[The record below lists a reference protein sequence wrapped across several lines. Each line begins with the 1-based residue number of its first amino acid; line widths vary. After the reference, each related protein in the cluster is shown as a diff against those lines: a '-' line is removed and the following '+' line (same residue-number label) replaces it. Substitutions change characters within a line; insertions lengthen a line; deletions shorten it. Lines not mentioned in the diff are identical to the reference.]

1 MTILITGVAG
11 FIGFNYAKFLL
22 DKSKKYKIIGIDNFD
37 NYYSVS
43 YKKKRI
49 SFLNKY
55 KNFFF
60 YKVDIKNYNNLNN
73 IFIKNKISVVYNFA
87 AQAGVR
93 YSLVNPD
100 SYIQN
105 NILGFFNILKISK
118 DNNVNKFF
126 YASSSSVYGESK
138 KFPLKEKEIL
148 NPKNIYGLSK
158 KINEEISALDNF
170 KGKMK
175 IIGLRFFTVFGEWG
189 RPDMFIIKY
198 LYTLYKKKSF
208 YLNNFGN
215 HHRDFTYINDVCK
228 ILFLLKNKINL
239 KNNLILNICSNKP
252 YKLTYIID
260 LINKFSN
267 LGTAH
272 IKKRKMQ
279 KADILKT
286 HGNNNLVKK
295 LTNFKNFTKVEIAIK
310 NTSVWFRH
318 NYKKLNFAK

>member
-11 FIGFNYAKFLL
+11 FIGFNYAEFLL
-22 DKSKKYKIIGIDNFD
+22 DKSKKYKIIVIDNFD

-60 YKVDIKNYNNLNN
+60 YKVDIKNYNKLNN
-73 IFIKNKISVVYNFA
+73 IFKKNKISVVYNFA

-93 YSLVNPD
+93 YSLVNLYA
-100 SYIQN
+100 YIQN

-118 DNNVNKFF
+118 DRNVKKFF

-138 KFPLKEKEIL
+138 KFPLKENEIL

-198 LYTLYKKKSF
+198 LYALYKKKSF

-215 HHRDFTYINDVCK
+215 HYRDFTYINDVCK
-228 ILFLLKNKINL
+228 ILFLLKNKISL
-239 KNNLILNICSNKP
+239 KNNVILNICSNKP

-267 LGTAH
+267 VGTAQ

-286 HGNNNLVKK
+286 HGNNNLVTK

-310 NTSVWFRH
+310 NTSVWFRL
-318 NYKKLNFAK
+318 NYKKLNFSK

>member
-22 DKSKKYKIIGIDNFD
+22 DKSKTHKIVGIDNFD
-37 NYYSVS
+37 TYYSVS

-49 SFLNKY
+49 SFLKKY
-55 KNFFF
+55 KNFIF
-60 YKVDIKNYNNLNN
+60 YKIDIKNYENLNN
-73 IFIKNKISVVYNFA
+73 IFKKNKISIVYNFA

-93 YSLVNPD
+93 YSLINPD
-100 SYIQN
+100 LYINN

-118 DNNVNKFF
+118 DNNAKKFF
-126 YASSSSVYGESK
+126 YASSSSVYGESIN
-138 KFPLKEKEIL
+138 FPLKENEIL

-158 KINEEISALDNF
+158 KINEEISVLDNF

-198 LYTLYKKKSF
+198 LYALYKKKSF

-215 HHRDFTYINDVCK
+215 HYRDFTYINDVCK
-228 ILFLLKNKINL
+228 ILFLLKNKKNL
-239 KNNLILNICSNKP
+239 KNNIILNICSNKP
-252 YKLTYIID
+252 YKLTYIIN

-267 LGTAH
+267 ISSLH

-286 HGNNNLVKK
+286 HGNNNLVIK
-295 LTNFKNFTKVEIAIK
+295 LTNFKSFTKVEKAIN
-310 NTSVWFRH
+310 NTAEWFRL
-318 NYKKLNFAK
+318 NYKKLNFIK

>member
-1 MTILITGVAG
+1 MNILITGVAG

-37 NYYSVS
+37 TYYSVS

-49 SFLNKY
+49 TFLKKY

-60 YKVDIKNYNNLNN
+60 YKIDIKNFKDINFL
-73 IFIKNKISVVYNFA
+73 FKKNRISIVYNLA

-93 YSLVNPD
+93 HSLVNPD

-105 NILGFFNILKISK
+105 NILGFYNILKISK
-118 DNNVNKFF
+118 NNNVKKFF

-138 KFPLKEKEIL
+138 NFPLKENEIL

-158 KINEEISALDNF
+158 KINEEISVLNNF
-170 KGKMK
+170 DGKMK

-198 LYTLYKKKSF
+198 LIALYKKKSF
-208 YLNNFGN
+208 FLNNFGN
-215 HHRDFTYINDVCK
+215 HYRDFTYINDVCK
-228 ILFLLKNKINL
+228 ILFLLKSINNL
-239 KNNLILNICSNKP
+239 KNNIILNICSNKP

-260 LINKFSN
+260 LINRFSN
-267 LGTAH
+267 VETAN

-279 KADILKT
+279 KEDILKT
-286 HGNNNLVKK
+286 HGNNNLVIK
-295 LTNFKNFTKVEIAIK
+295 LTNFKNFTEIEKAIK
-310 NTSVWFRH
+310 NTLEWFRF
-318 NYKKLNFAK
+318 NYKKLNFSK

>member
-1 MTILITGVAG
+1 MNILITGVAG

-37 NYYSVS
+37 TYYSVS

-49 SFLNKY
+49 TFLKKY

-60 YKVDIKNYNNLNN
+60 YKIDIRNFKDINFLFKKNR
-73 IFIKNKISVVYNFA
+73 ISIVYNLA

-93 YSLVNPD
+93 HSLVNPD

-105 NILGFFNILKISK
+105 NILGFYNILKISK
-118 DNNVNKFF
+118 NNNVKKFF

-138 KFPLKEKEIL
+138 NFPLKENEIL

-158 KINEEISALDNF
+158 KINEEISVLNNF
-170 KGKMK
+170 NGKMK

-198 LYTLYKKKSF
+198 LIALYKKKSF
-208 YLNNFGN
+208 FLNNFGN
-215 HHRDFTYINDVCK
+215 HYRDFTYINDVCK
-228 ILFLLKNKINL
+228 ILFLLKSINNL
-239 KNNLILNICSNKP
+239 KNNIILNICSNKP

-260 LINKFSN
+260 LINRFSN
-267 LGTAH
+267 VETAN

-279 KADILKT
+279 KEDILKT
-286 HGNNNLVKK
+286 HGNNNLVIK
-295 LTNFKNFTKVEIAIK
+295 LTNFKNFTEIEKAIK
-310 NTSVWFRH
+310 NTLEWFRF
-318 NYKKLNFAK
+318 NYKKLNFSK

>member
-1 MTILITGVAG
+1 MNILITGVAG

-37 NYYSVS
+37 TYYSVS

-49 SFLNKY
+49 TFLKKY

-60 YKVDIKNYNNLNN
+60 YKIDIKNFKDINFL
-73 IFIKNKISVVYNFA
+73 FKKNKISIFYNLA

-93 YSLVNPD
+93 HSLVNPD

-105 NILGFFNILKISK
+105 NILGFYNILKISK
-118 DNNVNKFF
+118 NNNVKKFF

-138 KFPLKEKEIL
+138 NFPLKENEIL
-148 NPKNIYGLSK
+148 RPKNIYGLSK
-158 KINEEISALDNF
+158 KINEEISVLNNF
-170 KGKMK
+170 DGKMK

-198 LYTLYKKKSF
+198 LIALYKKKSF
-208 YLNNFGN
+208 FLNNFGN
-215 HHRDFTYINDVCK
+215 HYRDFTYINDVCK
-228 ILFLLKNKINL
+228 ILFLLKSINNL
-239 KNNLILNICSNKP
+239 KNNIILNICSNKP

-260 LINKFSN
+260 LINRFSN
-267 LGTAH
+267 VETAN

-279 KADILKT
+279 KEDILKT
-286 HGNNNLVKK
+286 HGNNNLVIK
-295 LTNFKNFTKVEIAIK
+295 LTNFKNFTEIEKAIK
-310 NTSVWFRH
+310 NTLEWFRF
-318 NYKKLNFAK
+318 NYKKLNFSK